1 MHPNT
6 PARIARTPR
15 RFATTTALAAAAA
28 LTFARG
34 AAAQTLTELSPLSG
48 DTGSNAVGVSANG
61 VFVAGTSWSPAG
73 LRSFRAGPER
83 RIEGIDTLPG
93 SSTTWAWSISGNG
106 DAVAGSAYFD
116 SGESRAVRWTRGR
129 GLEDLG
135 AFPGSLYGGFATGA
149 SFTGDQITGVCT
161 TSEGAYHAFRWTPRG
176 LRDLG
181 VAPGGTYSYGYAI
194 SGDGEVVTGMGDS
207 SSGDGAIRWSAREGM
222 RPLPT
227 VAPGDW
233 SIGYAINRDGSA
245 IAGGS
250 GSNAV
255 LWRDGAVRDLG
266 TLPGGTFSFAYAI
279 SGDGRVVAGL
289 CDDAR
294 GAIVACL
301 WTEHLGMVDLREHL
315 TALGVDLT
323 GWTLDAAAALSA
335 DGSIVAGQGTHDGQ
349 SRGWVARV
357 RSIEGDRGDPRGR
370 GPNPHVHRSASPFA
384 SRVPGWRGR

>member
-1 MHPNT
+1 MHPST
-6 PARIARTPR
+6 PDRALRTPR
-15 RFATTTALAAAAA
+15 HSATASALAAVA

-34 AAAQTLTELSPLSG
+34 AAAQTLTELSPRSG

-61 VFVAGTSWSPAG
+61 VFVAGTSWSSAG
-73 LRSFRAGPER
+73 LRSLRAGPER
-83 RIEGIDTLPG
+83 RVEEIGTLPG

-135 AFPGSLYGGFATGA
+135 AFPGSLYGGFATGV

-289 CDDAR
+289 CDDAS
-294 GAIVACL
+294 GAVVACL
-301 WTEHLGMVDLREHL
+301 WTEQLGMVDLRAHL
-315 TALGVDLT
+315 TALGVNLT

-335 DGSIVAGQGTHDGQ
+335 DGSTVAGQGTHDGQ
-349 SRGWVARV
+349 PRGWVVRV
-357 RSIEGDRGDPRGR
+357 RSIEGDRRDPRGR
-370 GPNPHVHRSASPFA
+370 GPCPHEHRNTSPVA
-384 SRVPGWRGR
+384 PRVLGWRGR